1 MIAED
6 FEENLIQE
14 EVLLTQDVTVY
25 QSIVNKIDYNA
36 SARAL
41 KFKPHPAQQIVFD
54 TVASRAFDVITL
66 ACGRRFGKSEVM
78 SAIAS
83 TELLIPNAR
92 VLLVTPTFA
101 NAKAIYDKVE
111 LAIIKLGLK
120 IKSKDIKLLTFTLE
134 YGQTIIC
141 ATPKSI
147 SNVLGFKY
155 SLVIFDE
162 SQDIS
167 DLMEIWENKIN
178 PAQADYGL
186 QEDGFM
192 YSKTMFIGTVRDY
205 DNDFYIPF
213 ERGELKLPGYISF
226 NFPTSANPYI
236 SKEYLAKKEATLPK
250 KTFDMEYRGI
260 WQSLRDSLVY
270 FSFNQ
275 ETSIIKREEVYH
287 ILDNPKVCISGIDF
301 GFDDNT
307 SYLLGVVEP
316 LTGIITIIR
325 EYKESQQ
332 ALEYHV
338 SKFREIESSVK
349 YLSIHRYADPS
360 AVQLIHDMS
369 VTYGY
374 YVNKA
379 NNKIDEGVDKVN
391 SLFHQGKLRISEECV
406 ELISEIKNLS
416 WKNPKTKEVA
426 RTKRHKHFDLS
437 LSSLRYL
444 VYTWEQQK
452 DLSIII
458 IPSGRAK

>member
-1 MIAED
+1 MIVED
-6 FEENLIQE
+6 FDDAFIAE
-14 EVLLTQDVTVY
+14 EVLLTQDVKAY
-25 QSIVNKIDYNA
+25 QAIVNKIDYNS

-41 KFKPHPAQQIVFD
+41 KFKPHPSQQTVFD

-83 TELLIPNAR
+83 TELLIPHAR

-162 SQDIS
+162 SQDVS
-167 DLMEIWENKIN
+167 GLMDIWENKIN

-186 QEDGFM
+186 QDDGFM
-192 YSKTMFIGTVRDY
+192 YSKTMFIGTVRDF

-213 ERGELKLPGYISF
+213 ERGELQQPGYISF

-236 SKEYLAKKEATLPK
+236 SKEYLAKKELTLPK
-250 KTFDMEYRGI
+250 KTYDMEYKGI

-270 FSFNQ
+270 FSFDPD
-275 ETSIIKREEVYH
+275 TSIVKRAELALMLE
-287 ILDNPKVCISGIDF
+287 NAMVCASGIDF
-301 GFDDNT
+301 GFADNT
-307 SYLLGVVEP
+307 SYLLGVIEP
-316 LTGIITIIR
+316 LTGIITIVR
-325 EYKESQQ
+325 EYTESQK

-338 SKFREIESSVK
+338 SKFLEVESSVRS
-349 YLSIHRYADPS
+349 LAIHRFADPS

-374 YVNKA
+374 YSNKA
-379 NNKIDEGVDKVN
+379 NNKIDEGVDKIN
-391 SLFHQGKLRISEECV
+391 SLFHQGKLRISEDCK

-416 WKNPKTKEVA
+416 WKNPKTKEVM
-426 RTKRHKHFDLS
+426 RTKRHKHFDLA

-452 DLSIII
+452 DLSIVV
-458 IPSGRAK
+458 IPSRRGK